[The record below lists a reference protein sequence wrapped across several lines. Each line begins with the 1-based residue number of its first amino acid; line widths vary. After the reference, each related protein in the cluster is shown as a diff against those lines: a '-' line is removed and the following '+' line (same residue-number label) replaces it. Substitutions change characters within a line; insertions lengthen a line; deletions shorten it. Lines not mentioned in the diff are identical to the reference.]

1 MNTKLMKI
9 KSILIGVLN
18 SRDYDQCDYE
28 QLEYLIQVIDWILLK
43 ELPMD
48 EEILLGLMED
58 MVISSVHLLNLD
70 ILEAVK
76 TLNKIKKELYAEV

>member
-9 KSILIGVLN
+9 KSILIEVLN